1 MRIQWQ
7 DPISA
12 ILTLSSLRL
21 APWRT
26 SPRQAYPG
34 FQFGL
39 GQQADGTAILQPELL
54 AIEEQGKALVERQ
67 AGGSSIG
74 LSFLEGGQPAG
85 KIGRAHV

>member
-1 MRIQWQ
+1 
-7 DPISA
+7 
-12 ILTLSSLRL
+12 LRL

-85 KIGRAHV
+85 TAQIFQGLQGMDPSTSSSLRPQR